1 MVKNTAESTVPVAVP
16 DTSVRAAEETTREP
30 ERYLAPA
37 VDIYETGDG
46 LTLLADLPGVD
57 AKDLSVTVEDGILT
71 LQAKR
76 EEVTNGQ
83 ENAHLWREYR
93 LTNFWR
99 QFQLSD
105 EVAQDKIKADLKNG
119 VLTLLL
125 PKAEEVKPKR
135 IEVRVA

>member
-1 MVKNTAESTVPVAVP
+1 MVKNAAESTVPVAVP
-16 DTSVRAAEETTREP
+16 DTAVRSAEETTREP

-37 VDIYETGDG
+37 VDIYETEDG

-76 EEVTNGQ
+76 EEVANGH
-83 ENAHLWREYR
+83 ENTHLWREYR

-119 VLTLLL
+119 VLTLFL
-125 PKAEEVKPKR
+125 PKAEEVKPKK
-135 IEVRVA
+135 IEVKVA